1 MSTSWNDR
9 SSYVTSDSSSS
20 TNNQTRL
27 VWDDAI
33 KFAKNCFA
41 GAFAAVVA
49 KLVIAPFERVKL
61 LLQLQNSQT
70 TLAVEKRYKGVL
82 DCFMRVPKEQ
92 GFLSLWRGNG
102 VNIFR
107 SCCQESLGFAFKD
120 FFKIWSLDAVAPLPP
135 SSLHTAHFLICG
147 GFLYTFDTTHLG
159 NLVAGGCSGAATMV
173 IIYPLEFIR
182 TRLAIDLGKDRKD
195 REFTGMFDCARKI
208 MKQDGFAGMYRG
220 LLPSIQYIIIYRG
233 AYYGL
238 FDSAK
243 PYISKD
249 GDALSFWRA
258 FTAGQVVTLIAAMLS
273 YPLDTIRRR
282 LMMAAGHKNFMYKGT
297 IDCTKYIYVNE
308 GWKAF
313 FNGAL
318 VNAMRGTGA
327 ALVLA
332 VCNEFAKYM

>member
-1 MSTSWNDR
+1 M
-9 SSYVTSDSSSS
+9 
-20 TNNQTRL
+20 
-27 VWDDAI
+27 
-33 KFAKNCFA
+33 
-41 GAFAAVVA
+41 
-49 KLVIAPFERVKL
+49 VIAPVERVKL
-61 LLQLQNSQT
+61 ILQLQNSQT
-70 TLAVEKRYKGVL
+70 TLAAEKRYKGVL
-82 DCFMRVPKEQ
+82 DCFIRVPKEQ
-92 GFLSLWRGNG
+92 GFLSFWRGNG

-120 FFKIWSLDAVAPLPP
+120 FFKIWSLDGVNPND
-135 SSLHTAHFLICG
+135 HHYRFL
-147 GFLYTFDTTHLG
+147 FG

-182 TRLAIDLGKDRKD
+182 TRLAIDLGKDKKD

-208 MKQDGFAGMYRG
+208 MRQDGFVGMYRG

-243 PYISKD
+243 PYISKG
-249 GDALSFWRA
+249 GDALGFWRA
-258 FTAGQVVTLIAAMLS
+258 FTAGQVVTFIAAMLS

-297 IDCTKYIYVNE
+297 IDCTKYIYINE

-332 VCNEFAKYM
+332 VCNELAKYM